1 MKILGKFLGI
11 FSYDIAIDLGT
22 ANTLLFI
29 KDKGL
34 MIREP
39 SVVARHKK
47 TKKVLAIGAEAK
59 KMIGKTPIS
68 IDVIR
73 PLRHGV
79 ISDFDATE
87 AMLKYFIGKVHK
99 APGAM
104 LPRVPRPKVVVGI
117 PSGVTEVE
125 RRAVAE
131 AIISSGAREVFLVEE
146 PMAAAIGSDLAIS
159 EPNGVMIVDIGGGTT
174 EIAVISLGGI
184 VVNRSI
190 RVAGDEMEIDI
201 INYLRVRYGLLI
213 GEKTAEEIK
222 LSVGNVYSGMV
233 KREIVVRGRSL
244 ETGLPKSVKLT
255 ADDAREAITPTI
267 KQIIQSILD
276 TIEDT
281 PPELVADITES
292 GITLAG
298 GGALIPGIAKLL
310 SEETKMP
317 VFLADDPLTAVV
329 RGCSALLTNQE
340 LLNKVKISGKI

>member
-1 MKILGKFLGI
+1 MGI

-22 ANTLLFI
+22 ANTLLHV
-29 KDKGL
+29 KDKGI
-34 MIREP
+34 MVREP
-39 SVVARHKK
+39 SVVARHRK

-59 KMIGKTPIS
+59 KMTGKTPMS

-87 AMLKYFIGKVHK
+87 AMLKYFINKVHK
-99 APGAM
+99 APGAL
-104 LPRVPRPKVVVGI
+104 LPKVPRPKVVVGI

-131 AIISSGAREVFLVEE
+131 VIISSGAREVFLVEE
-146 PMAAAIGSDLAIS
+146 PMAAAIGSGFLIS
-159 EPNGVMIVDIGGGTT
+159 EPNGTMIVDIGGGTT
-174 EIAVISLGGI
+174 EIAVISLGGV
-184 VVNRSI
+184 VVNRSVRI
-190 RVAGDEMEIDI
+190 AGDEMELDI

-222 LSVGNVYSGMV
+222 LSVGSAYAGTV

-267 KQIIQSILD
+267 KQITQSILD

-298 GGALIPGIAKLL
+298 GGALIPGFAKLL

-317 VFLADDPLTAVV
+317 VFVAEDPLTAVV
-329 RGCSALLTNQE
+329 RGCSMLLTDQS
-340 LLNKVKISGKI
+340 LLNKVKISGKV

>member
-1 MKILGKFLGI
+1 MLRRLLGI

-22 ANTLLFI
+22 ANTLLHVR
-29 KDKGL
+29 DKGI
-34 MIREP
+34 MVREP
-39 SVVARHKK
+39 SVVARHRKS
-47 TKKVLAIGAEAK
+47 KKVLAIGSEEK
-59 KMIGKTPIS
+59 KMLGKTPMS

-87 AMLKYFIGKVHK
+87 AMLKYFIHKVHK
-99 APGAM
+99 GPGAL
-104 LPRVPRPKVVVGI
+104 LPKVPRPKVVVGI

-131 AIISSGAREVFLVEE
+131 AAISSGAREVFLVEE
-146 PMAAAIGSDLAIS
+146 PMAAAIGSKLAIS
-159 EPNGVMIVDIGGGTT
+159 DPNGVMIVDIGGGTT
-174 EIAVISLGGI
+174 EIAVISLGGV

-190 RVAGDEMEIDI
+190 RVAGDEMELDI

-213 GEKTAEEIK
+213 GERTAEEIK
-222 LSVGNVYSGMV
+222 LSIGNAYAGIV
-233 KREIVVRGRSL
+233 KREMVVRGRSL

-267 KQIIQSILD
+267 KQITQAILD
-276 TIEDT
+276 TIEET
-281 PPELVADITES
+281 PPELVADITEG

-298 GGALIPGIAKLL
+298 GGALIPGFAKLL

-317 VFLADDPLTAVV
+317 VFVADDPLTAVV
-329 RGCSALLTNQE
+329 RGCSLLLDDQK
-340 LLNKVKISGKI
+340 LLDRVKISGKV

>member
-1 MKILGKFLGI
+1 MLRRLLGI

-22 ANTLLFI
+22 ANTLLHV
-29 KDKGL
+29 KDKGI

-47 TKKVLAIGAEAK
+47 SKKVLAIGTEAK
-59 KMIGKTPIS
+59 KMLGKTPMS

-87 AMLKYFIGKVHK
+87 AMLKYFINKVHK
-99 APGAM
+99 APGAL
-104 LPRVPRPKVVVGI
+104 LPKVPRPKVVVGI

-131 AIISSGAREVFLVEE
+131 VIFSSGAREVFLVEE
-146 PMAAAIGSDLAIS
+146 PMAAAIGSGLSIS
-159 EPNGVMIVDIGGGTT
+159 EPNGIMIVDIGGGTT

-190 RVAGDEMEIDI
+190 RIAGDEMELDI

-213 GEKTAEEIK
+213 GERTAEEIK
-222 LSVGNVYSGMV
+222 LSVGSAYAGVV

-267 KQIIQSILD
+267 KQIVQSVLD
-276 TIEDT
+276 TIEDS

-298 GGALIPGIAKLL
+298 GGALIPGFAKLL

-317 VFLADDPLTAVV
+317 VFVADDPLTAVV
-329 RGCSALLTNQE
+329 RGCSMLLTDRI
-340 LLNKVKISGKI
+340 LLNKVKISGRV

>member
-1 MKILGKFLGI
+1 MIKRLLGI

-22 ANTLLFI
+22 ANTLLHV

-47 TKKVLAIGAEAK
+47 TKVVLAIGSEAK
-59 KMIGKTPIS
+59 KMIGKTPFT

-99 APGAM
+99 TPGAL
-104 LPRVPRPKVVVGI
+104 LPKVPRPKVVIGI

-131 AIISSGAREVFLVEE
+131 AAISSGAREVFLVEE

-159 EPNGVMIVDIGGGTT
+159 DPNGVMIVDIGGGTT

-190 RVAGDEMEIDI
+190 RVAGDEMELDI

-222 LSVGNVYSGMV
+222 LSIGNAYPGTV
-233 KREIVVRGRSL
+233 KREMVVRGRSL
-244 ETGLPKSVKLT
+244 ESGLPKSVKLT

-267 KQIIQSILD
+267 KQITQAILD

-281 PPELVADITES
+281 PPELVSDIVEG

-298 GGALIPGIAKLL
+298 GGALIPGFAKLL

-317 VFLADDPLTAVV
+317 VFVTDDPLTAVV
-329 RGCSALLTNQE
+329 RGCSMLLTDQK
-340 LLNKVKISGKI
+340 LLTRVRISGRV

>member
-1 MKILGKFLGI
+1 MLRRLLGI

-22 ANTLLFI
+22 ANTLLHV
-29 KDKGL
+29 KDKGI

-47 TKKVLAIGAEAK
+47 SKKVLAIGTEAK
-59 KMIGKTPIS
+59 KMLGKTPMS

-87 AMLKYFIGKVHK
+87 AMLKYFINKVHK
-99 APGAM
+99 APGAL
-104 LPRVPRPKVVVGI
+104 LPKVPRPKVVVGI

-131 AIISSGAREVFLVEE
+131 VIFSSGAREVFLVEE
-146 PMAAAIGSDLAIS
+146 PMAAAIGSGLSIS
-159 EPNGVMIVDIGGGTT
+159 EPNGIMIVDIGGGTT

-190 RVAGDEMEIDI
+190 RIAGDEMELDI

-213 GEKTAEEIK
+213 GERTAEEIK
-222 LSVGNVYSGMV
+222 LSVGSAYAGVV

-267 KQIIQSILD
+267 KQIVQAVLD
-276 TIEDT
+276 TIEDS

-298 GGALIPGIAKLL
+298 GGALIPGFAKLL

-317 VFLADDPLTAVV
+317 VFVADDPLTAVV
-329 RGCSALLTNQE
+329 RGCSMLLTDRI
-340 LLNKVKISGKI
+340 LLNKVKISGRV

>member
-1 MKILGKFLGI
+1 MLRRLLGI

-22 ANTLLFI
+22 ANTLLHV
-29 KDKGL
+29 KDKGI
-34 MIREP
+34 MVREP

-47 TKKVLAIGAEAK
+47 SKNVLAIGAEAK
-59 KMIGKTPIS
+59 KMLGKTPMT

-73 PLRHGV
+73 PLKHGV

-99 APGAM
+99 VPGAM
-104 LPRVPRPKVVVGI
+104 MPRVPRPKVVVGI

-131 AIISSGAREVFLVEE
+131 ASISSGAREVFLVEE
-146 PMAAAIGSDLAIS
+146 PMAAAIGSGLSIS
-159 EPNGVMIVDIGGGTT
+159 DPNGVMIVDIGGGTT

-184 VVNRSI
+184 VVNKSVRI
-190 RVAGDEMEIDI
+190 AGDEMELDI

-222 LSVGNVYSGMV
+222 LSIGNAYPGIV
-233 KREIVVRGRSL
+233 KREMVVRGRSL

-267 KQIIQSILD
+267 KQITQAVLD
-276 TIEDT
+276 TIEAT
-281 PPELVADITES
+281 PPELVADITEG

-298 GGALIPGIAKLL
+298 GGSLIPGFAKLL
-310 SEETKMP
+310 SQETNMP
-317 VFLADDPLTAVV
+317 VLVAEDPLTAVV
-329 RGCSALLTNQE
+329 RGCSM
-340 LLNKVKISGKI
+340 LLNDQKLLDRVRISGKL